1 VLYNIKRLAEEK
13 LQEDETLQTI
23 QAQLADLKETV
34 DELRG
39 QQGSAR
45 NELNELTSNNNKL
58 QNQLYKAEKD
68 LEILQIQQQALEQ
81 ESQRNMEDAAS
92 KEVELSHFNQV
103 VAGLQYRSETAE
115 LEHLHAVEFENKLQG
130 QIAAAQDE
138 LNEVQE
144 IIIRESRKL
153 DAKQNEYNLTKSMV
167 DNLEGFPESI
177 RFLKKNTGWAKNAP
191 LFSDILYCREEYRV
205 AIENYLEPLMN
216 HYVVDTYNEAISAIN
231 LLANASQG
239 RAQFF
244 VLGNIAPSKSPP
256 PAGGET
262 LIMVEN

>member
-1 VLYNIKRLAEEK
+1 
-13 LQEDETLQTI
+13 
-23 QAQLADLKETV
+23 
-34 DELRG
+34 
-39 QQGSAR
+39 
-45 NELNELTSNNNKL
+45 
-58 QNQLYKAEKD
+58 
-68 LEILQIQQQALEQ
+68 
-81 ESQRNMEDAAS
+81 M
-92 KEVELSHFNQV
+92 
-103 VAGLQYRSETAE
+103 
-115 LEHLHAVEFENKLQG
+115 EFENKLQE

-216 HYVVDTYNEAISAIN
+216 HYVVNNYDEAISAIK
-231 LLANASQG
+231 LLSNSAKG

-244 VLGNIAPSKSPP
+244 VLDSYQTAPPKPSPEGR
-256 PAGGET
+256 A
-262 LIMVEN
+262 